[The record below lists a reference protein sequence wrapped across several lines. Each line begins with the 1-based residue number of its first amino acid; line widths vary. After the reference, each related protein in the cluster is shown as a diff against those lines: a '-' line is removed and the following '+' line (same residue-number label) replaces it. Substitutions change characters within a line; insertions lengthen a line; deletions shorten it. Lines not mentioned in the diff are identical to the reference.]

1 MPKESVIKIGFT
13 MGDPNGI
20 GPEVLIRALHSL
32 HPFNE
37 WEPLI
42 FGDLEIIK
50 EINKAVG
57 APFSYKPI
65 SKNHDLPIEELN
77 DSFCIPVVDLPVRKN
92 RKWKLGLCSSW
103 GGESAFKFV
112 HNAILWANKKTIDA
126 VVTAPLSKEALF
138 SAGYNFPGHTEIIS
152 HYSNGAR
159 SVMMLSV
166 DNLRASMVTLH
177 MSLRQALDLLT
188 PELIL
193 EVIEITDSGLR
204 RMGIQNPKLGIAG
217 LNPHAGE
224 NGLFGDEENR
234 IILPALDLARKKS
247 LLCEGPFPPD
257 TIFLEHQK
265 GMIDAVV
272 ALYHDQALIPLK
284 LYGFD
289 RAVNITLGLPII
301 RTSPDHG
308 TAFQLAPKIEAN
320 PSSMIESIKKALNMT
335 SSSSFV

>member
-20 GPEVLIRALHSL
+20 GPEVLIRALHYL

-112 HNAILWANKKTIDA
+112 QNAILWANKKTIDA

-177 MSLRQALDLLT
+177 MSLRQALDSLT

-193 EVIEITDSGLR
+193 EVIEITDYGLR
-204 RMGIQNPKLGIAG
+204 RMGIQNPKLGIAW
-217 LNPHAGE
+217 LNPHA
-224 NGLFGDEENR
+224 
-234 IILPALDLARKKS
+234 
-247 LLCEGPFPPD
+247 
-257 TIFLEHQK
+257 
-265 GMIDAVV
+265 
-272 ALYHDQALIPLK
+272 
-284 LYGFD
+284 
-289 RAVNITLGLPII
+289 
-301 RTSPDHG
+301 
-308 TAFQLAPKIEAN
+308 
-320 PSSMIESIKKALNMT
+320 
-335 SSSSFV
+335 

>member
-1 MPKESVIKIGFT
+1 MQHESEIKIGFT
-13 MGDPNGI
+13 IGDPNGI
-20 GPEVLIRALHSL
+20 GPEVLIRALHYL
-32 HPFNE
+32 YPFNK
-37 WEPLI
+37 WQPLI

-50 EINKAVG
+50 EISKAVG
-57 APFSYKPI
+57 TSFSYKPI
-65 SKNHDLPIEELN
+65 PNNHDMPIEELD
-77 DSFCIPVVDLPVRKN
+77 DSSCIPVIDLPVRKN

-103 GGESAFKFV
+103 GGESAFKFF
-112 HNAILWANKKTIDA
+112 HNAILWANKKLIDA
-126 VVTAPLSKEALF
+126 IVTSPLSKEALF
-138 SAGYNFPGHTEIIS
+138 SAGYNFTGHTEIIS

-177 MSLRQALDLLT
+177 MSLRQALDSLT
-188 PELIL
+188 SELIL
-193 EVIEITDSGLR
+193 EVIEITDHGLK

-224 NGLFGDEENR
+224 NGLFGDEENK

-308 TAFQLAPKIEAN
+308 TAFQLAPKMEAN
-320 PSSMIESIKKALNMT
+320 PSSMIESIKMALKMT

>member
-1 MPKESVIKIGFT
+1 MPKESEIIIGFT

-50 EINKAVG
+50 KINKAVG

-77 DSFCIPVVDLPVRKN
+77 DSFCIPVVDLPVIKN

-138 SAGYNFPGHTEIIS
+138 SAGYNFPGPVSYTH
-152 HYSNGAR
+152 
-159 SVMMLSV
+159 L
-166 DNLRASMVTLH
+166 TLP
-177 MSLRQALDLLT
+177 T
-188 PELIL
+188 
-193 EVIEITDSGLR
+193 
-204 RMGIQNPKLGIAG
+204 
-217 LNPHAGE
+217 
-224 NGLFGDEENR
+224 
-234 IILPALDLARKKS
+234 
-247 LLCEGPFPPD
+247 
-257 TIFLEHQK
+257 
-265 GMIDAVV
+265 
-272 ALYHDQALIPLK
+272 
-284 LYGFD
+284 
-289 RAVNITLGLPII
+289 
-301 RTSPDHG
+301 
-308 TAFQLAPKIEAN
+308 
-320 PSSMIESIKKALNMT
+320 KA
-335 SSSSFV
+335 

>member
-1 MPKESVIKIGFT
+1 

-20 GPEVLIRALHSL
+20 GPEVLIRALHHL

-42 FGDLEIIK
+42 FGDMEIIK

-57 APFSYKPI
+57 ASFSFTPI
-65 SKNHDLPIEELN
+65 PNNHDLPIEEVS
-77 DSFCIPVVDLPVRKN
+77 DSFCIHLIDLPVRKN
-92 RKWKLGLCSSW
+92 REWKLGLCSSW
-103 GGESAFKFV
+103 GGESAFKFF
-112 HNAILWANKKTIDA
+112 HNAILWANQKKIDA

-152 HYSNGAR
+152 HFSNGAR

-177 MSLRQALDLLT
+177 MSLRQALDSLT
-188 PELIL
+188 SELIL
-193 EVIEITDSGLR
+193 EVIEITDYGLK

-224 NGLFGDEENR
+224 NGLFGDEENQ
-234 IILPALDLARKKS
+234 IILPALDLAHKKS

-257 TIFLEHQK
+257 TIFLEHRK
-265 GMIDAVV
+265 GMFDAVV

-308 TAFQLAPKIEAN
+308 TAFQLAPKMKAN
-320 PSSMIESIKKALNMT
+320 PSSMIESIKMALKLA